1 MTLTVQNGPM
11 KIAFLG
17 TGLMGFGMAGVLARA
32 GFEVRVWNR
41 TIEKAQP
48 LADDGAIV
56 CADVLEAVDGAELVI
71 TMLFDVEAVLDVMSR
86 GLAGLGTDV
95 VWVQASTVGIDGS
108 VRIAEFAD
116 DHDIKL
122 LDAPVLG
129 TKKPAE
135 EGQLVW
141 LVSGDPGLRDAVRPA
156 LEAMGSKII
165 SAGDDL
171 GRASALKLAC
181 NAWVLSVTAGVAQSI
196 ALAQSLDLD
205 PQLFLDAISGGAID
219 TPYAHVKGKAII
231 DGDLTASF
239 PVDGGLKDLS
249 LIAAAAEIG
258 IDSSIIAAIRQA
270 FVRAS
275 DRGHGHEDLAAV
287 YFGISPRG

>member
-1 MTLTVQNGPM
+1 
-11 KIAFLG
+11 
-17 TGLMGFGMAGVLARA
+17 MGFGMAGRLARA

-48 LADDGAIV
+48 LAGDGALV
-56 CADVLEAVDGAELVI
+56 CADVGEAVAGAEVVI
-71 TMLFDVEAVLDVMSR
+71 TMLFDVEAVLDVISR
-86 GLAGLGTDV
+86 AGAELGPDV
-95 VWVQASTVGIDGS
+95 IWVQASTVGIDGS
-108 VRIAEFAD
+108 ARITEFAAEEG
-116 DHDIKL
+116 ITL

-135 EGQLVW
+135 DGQLVW
-141 LVSGDPGLRDAVRPA
+141 LVAGAEVAQNAVRPV

-165 SAGDDL
+165 SVGEEL

-219 TPYAHVKGKAII
+219 TPYAHLKGKAIMS
-231 DGDLTASF
+231 DDLTASF
-239 PVDGGLKDLS
+239 PVDGGLKDLT
-249 LIAAAAEIG
+249 LITAAAEAG
-258 IDSSIIAAIRQA
+258 GLDASIIDAVRQA
-270 FVRAS
+270 FSRAS
-275 DRGHGHEDLAAV
+275 DRGHGQEDLAAV
-287 YFGISPRG
+287 YFGIAPEER